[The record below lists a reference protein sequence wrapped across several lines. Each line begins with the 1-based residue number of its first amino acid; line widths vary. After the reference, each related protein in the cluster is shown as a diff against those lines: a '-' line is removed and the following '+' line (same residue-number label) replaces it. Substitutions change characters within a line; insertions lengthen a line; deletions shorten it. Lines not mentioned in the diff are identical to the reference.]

1 MNLPAPDH
9 AEVSSDIVELAI
21 PRGHRHIATA
31 RLLAASIGADAGL
44 DVDQIDDLRLAV
56 DEAVAV
62 VVEAATPS
70 EAATSDARVVLRF
83 AADAGGVTVRVAS
96 GPDATVLTRAHIDP
110 LALRILEAVAD
121 GFEVA
126 DGALVITKRTAA
138 ADDA

>member
-9 AEVSSDIVELAI
+9 AEVSSDVVELAI

-62 VVEAATPS
+62 VVEAATQPD
-70 EAATSDARVVLRF
+70 TDGQDARVVLRF
-83 AADAGGVTVRVAS
+83 AAVAGAVTVRVAS
-96 GPDATVLTRAHIDP
+96 RPDATVLTRAHIDP

-121 GFEVA
+121 RFEVA